1 MAKEVKNRISLDAS
15 GFERGTAQVK
25 RNIKAL
31 EKGLTIDMKTAA
43 KIGASAILAVG
54 AALAGIGTG
63 LAVGINGVIEL
74 GGKLNDLSGKTGIAV
89 DQLLILQ
96 QAFKDNGI
104 EPEKVGASIAKMG
117 KSISDAQQKTSKGA
131 TAFDALGLSAEKLIR
146 MTPADQYKAI
156 GDAILAV
163 ENPTQ
168 RAALA
173 MEVFGKS
180 GVDLINTFGG
190 GKLDDAA
197 GSLGTQAQLLGKNAE
212 LFDRAG
218 DILGRAGNKLQGFF
232 VGIADKVVPVI
243 LPLLEA
249 FDKLDLAGEGQRFGE
264 SLATGLRVI
273 IGAFQN
279 DQLGALIGLSLQ
291 KAGSE
296 FINLVA
302 RGWAGIGNGF
312 FQAFIKG
319 WSITIDVVKNGLIGA
334 AQGFGA
340 VFLQII
346 ATALSKIPG
355 LKDASKTVEGAAVVL
370 LDKSAQSFATAG
382 QALGGYIGAL
392 QTAFENG
399 MADMDGFNLID
410 TADLDAQRKAIIDA
424 ALKAIPAI
432 GTAAAKLLTP
442 KTPTGPVGE
451 PIDIG
456 GGANKLLQGGVSS
469 LAAIGG
475 GGGVGRAGGV
485 EGLLD
490 QSQQQTGYLK
500 SITGSIKSVEGTI
513 KSIIG
518 TVGGKRDYILA

>member
-43 KIGASAILAVG
+43 KLATGAILGVG

-74 GGKLNDLSGKTGIAV
+74 GGKLNDLSGQTGIAV
-89 DQLLILQ
+89 DQLLVLQ
-96 QAFKDNGI
+96 QAFKDNGV

-117 KSISDAQQKTSKGA
+117 KAISEAQQKTGKGA

-180 GVDLINTFGG
+180 GAELINTFGG

-197 GSLGTQAQLLGKNAE
+197 GSLGAQSALLAKNAE

-232 VGIADKVVPVI
+232 VGIADQVVPVI

-249 FDKLDLAGEGQRFGE
+249 FDKLDLAGQGQRFGE
-264 SLATGLRVI
+264 SLATGLRVL

-279 DQLGALIGLSLQ
+279 DQLGALITNSLLR
-291 KAGSE
+291 AGAE

-302 RGWAGIGNGF
+302 RGWAGIGIGF
-312 FQAFIKG
+312 FQAFVKG
-319 WSITIDVVKNGLIGA
+319 WGITIDVVKNGLIGA

-346 ATALSKIPG
+346 ATALAKIPG
-355 LKDASKTVEGAAVVL
+355 LKGVSESVEGAAVVL
-370 LDKSAQSFATAG
+370 LDKSAQNLTTAG
-382 QALGGYIGAL
+382 QSLGGYVSAL

-410 TADLDAQRKAIIDA
+410 TADMDAQRKAIIEA
-424 ALKAIPAI
+424 ALKAVPAI
-432 GTAAAKLLTP
+432 GEGAAKLLEP
-442 KTPTGPVGE
+442 KPLAGPIGE
-451 PIDIG
+451 PIDLG
-456 GGANKLLQGGVSS
+456 GGAGKLLQGGVSS

-475 GGGVGRAGGV
+475 GGGVGRVGGV
-485 EGLLD
+485 ESLVD
-490 QSQQQTGYLK
+490 QSQKQTSLL
-500 SITGSIKSVEGTI
+500 GSINNGVKDLTAAVLGKT
-513 KSIIG
+513 
-518 TVGGKRDYILA
+518 GGGQKLILA